1 MNLNLILLSTSV
13 ILTFLLLH
21 KIQKIFLEKKLI
33 DKVINRSSHK
43 VTATRNGGFGIFLN
57 IFIISSVLYFCGI
70 EIFDYSII
78 IPLSLLF
85 IVGLY
90 DDIYNIDFKLKFIFQ
105 IIAAKI
111 MIDNGFIVDNLHGI
125 LGIYSLDRILAQMLT
140 IFIILSIINAINFID
155 GVDGLAITIV
165 SIFLISFEYFISSDS
180 PFFYITLII
189 VASLIPLLFYNIKKK
204 RKIFLGDSGSLFLG
218 GLTSI
223 YILYILSNDYL
234 IKSSFDLNKILFVVS
249 IFIYPIVDLIRI
261 VIVRINSGKSP
272 FEADKN
278 HIHHIVLNKVG
289 SHLKTTAIISILSVL
304 SIILFQLLNNFI
316 DLS

>member
-1 MNLNLILLSTSV
+1 
-13 ILTFLLLH
+13 
-21 KIQKIFLEKKLI
+21 
-33 DKVINRSSHK
+33 
-43 VTATRNGGFGIFLN
+43 
-57 IFIISSVLYFCGI
+57 
-70 EIFDYSII
+70 
-78 IPLSLLF
+78 
-85 IVGLY
+85 
-90 DDIYNIDFKLKFIFQ
+90 
-105 IIAAKI
+105 
-111 MIDNGFIVDNLHGI
+111 
-125 LGIYSLDRILAQMLT
+125 MLT

-189 VASLIPLLFYNIKKK
+189 VASLIPLMFYNIKKK

-249 IFIYPIVDLIRI
+249 IFIYPIVDIIRI
-261 VIVRINSGKSP
+261 VIVRISSGKSP

-278 HIHHIVLNKVG
+278 HIHHIVLNKVE
-289 SHLKTTAIISILSVL
+289 SHLKTTAIISILSVI

>member
-1 MNLNLILLSTSV
+1 MAFTPTLIIVIICLSF
-13 ILTFLLLH
+13 FLLH
-21 KIQKIFLEKKLI
+21 ISQKVFINKKII
-33 DKVINRSSHK
+33 DKIKQRSSHST
-43 VTATRNGGFGIFLN
+43 VATRSGGLSVFLA
-57 IFIISSVLYFCGI
+57 IFIISCYFYVSGF
-70 EIFDYSII
+70 EIYDFSII
-78 IPLSLLF
+78 VPLSLLMV
-85 IVGLY
+85 VGLY
-90 DDIYNIDFKLKFIFQ
+90 DDMYNMDFKLKFIFQ

-155 GVDGLAITIV
+155 GVDGLAVTIV

-180 PFFYITLII
+180 PFFYITVII
-189 VASLIPLLFYNIKKK
+189 VASLIPLFFYNIKKK

-218 GLTSI
+218 GLTSM

-249 IFIYPIVDLIRI
+249 IFIYPIVDIIRI
-261 VIVRINSGKSP
+261 VVFRISSGKSP

-278 HIHHIVLNKVG
+278 HIHHIVLNKVE